1 LTVRRWQLLVLVA
14 MALAAA
20 SILLSAWL
28 FSSVAGQQD
37 KLNAEGISRRDQN
50 CIVFERMHQ
59 VDVIQ
64 VRSTYAYLADLSP
77 QQLAEPINRAI
88 LAQLPTTEKRMRK
101 SRAPTYC
108 ANPGVGLNDRKLEP
122 EPKRPPEVDRLLR

>member
-1 LTVRRWQLLVLVA
+1 MVLFLMVLVGVE
-14 MALAAA
+14 MLVTAL
-20 SILLSAWL
+20 L

-37 KLNAEGISRRDQN
+37 KLNAESLGRRDQN
-50 CIVFERMHQ
+50 CIVFERIHQ

-64 VRSTYAYLADLSP
+64 VRSTYAYLANLSA
-77 QQLAEPINRAI
+77 QQLTEPINRAI

-101 SRAPTYC
+101 SRAPAYC
-108 ANPGVGLNDRKLEP
+108 ANPGVGLDDRKLEP